1 MNCDFSNMKSKAR
14 KLYAK
19 MWGGTEFCSGD
30 FITNKN
36 WTGEET
42 NSSFYINTPLVVELF
57 KGIIPKLA
65 EEIAMKFDIGL
76 EQEGDKNL
84 FKEKFKQACSG
95 SGQEALK
102 ITTMHSSSLCA
113 LLFFYNVYEG
123 NELVLRLGNG
133 ASKKAYVFNKSFFE
147 FQNVVIKGRQPS
159 NMDVVLVGYEKEDE
173 TKQVVLFLE
182 SKFSE
187 YYTESKVKMDIA
199 DSYLENQYGKV
210 IYNKL
215 QKIGYKID
223 DSIAPE
229 NKFRLLAP
237 VATYMDGIKQMI
249 SHYIGVRNLLSGE
262 VVKKRACEEH
272 KDVVKVTEN
281 DATILLGSIIFD
293 DLFEKVE
300 DKKKY
305 YGAYESAHIEL
316 AKILNKVSKDDK
328 SVAGTDRLTVLEVP
342 LTYSGIFDKEKI
354 GESEKGFQLDKKVK
368 DYYFGK
374 NKETPP
380 VTPGR

>member
-1 MNCDFSNMKSKAR
+1 
-14 KLYAK
+14 
-19 MWGGTEFCSGD
+19 
-30 FITNKN
+30 
-36 WTGEET
+36 
-42 NSSFYINTPLVVELF
+42 
-57 KGIIPKLA
+57 
-65 EEIAMKFDIGL
+65 
-76 EQEGDKNL
+76 
-84 FKEKFKQACSG
+84 
-95 SGQEALK
+95 
-102 ITTMHSSSLCA
+102 MHSSSLCA
-113 LLFFYNVYEG
+113 LLFFYNVSED
-123 NELVLRLGNG
+123 NVLELELGNG
-133 ASKKAYVFNKSFFE
+133 EFKKTYVFNQSFFE

-173 TKQVVLFLE
+173 SKQVVLFLE

-187 YYTESKVKMDIA
+187 YYAEPKVKMDIA
-199 DSYLENQYGKV
+199 DSYLENQYGEV

-215 QKIGYKID
+215 QEIGYKID

-305 YGAYESAHIEL
+305 YGAYEEAHTKL
-316 AKILNKVSKDDK
+316 AKVLNKVSKCVE

-374 NKETPP
+374 NKETAP
-380 VTPGR
+380 VTPE

>member
-1 MNCDFSNMKSKAR
+1 MKCDFSNMKGKSR
-14 KLYAK
+14 KLYTK
-19 MWGGTEFCSGD
+19 MWGKADFCSDD

-42 NSSFYINTPLVVELF
+42 SSSFYINTPKTAQAL
-57 KGIIPKLA
+57 KNIIPTLA
-65 EEIAMKFDIGL
+65 DELADKFEIGL
-76 EQEGDKNL
+76 GEEKNKEL
-84 FKEKFKQACSG
+84 FKEKFIQACSG
-95 SGQEALK
+95 SGQEAMK

-113 LLFFYNVYEG
+113 LLFFYNVSQK
-123 NELVLRLGNG
+123 NELVLCLGND
-133 ASKKAYVFNKSFFE
+133 ASKKTYVFNQSFFE

-173 TKQVVLFLE
+173 SKQVVLFLE

-187 YYTESKVKMDIA
+187 YYAEPKAKLDIA
-199 DSYLENQYGKV
+199 DSYLKNQYGEI
-210 IYNKL
+210 IYEKL
-215 QKIGYKID
+215 RKIGYNVD
-223 DSIAPE
+223 GTIAPE

-272 KDVVKVTEN
+272 KDVVKTTEN
-281 DATILLGSIIFD
+281 NATVLLGSIIFD
-293 DLFEKVE
+293 DLFDDIK

-305 YGAYESAHIEL
+305 YGAYEDAHVKL
-316 AKILNKVSKDDK
+316 VKVLNEVSKGVDA
-328 SVAGTDRLTVLEVP
+328 VAGTDRLTVLEVP
-342 LTYSGIFDKEKI
+342 LTYTVIFDKEKI
-354 GESEKGFQLDKKVK
+354 GCAEKGFELDKKVK

-374 NKETPP
+374 YKTTNPATPE
-380 VTPGR
+380 